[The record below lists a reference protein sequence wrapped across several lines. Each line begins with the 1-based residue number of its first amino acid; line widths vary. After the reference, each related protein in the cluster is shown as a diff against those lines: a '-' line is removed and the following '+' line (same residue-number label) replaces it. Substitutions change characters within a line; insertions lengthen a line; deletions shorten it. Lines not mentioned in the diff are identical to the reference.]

1 MKKLLLI
8 VFLLSS
14 FNTVF
19 ASKKKQRRKRISKQ
33 QKILKAV
40 QRNVKGKNW
49 NVALYYLFAYLKKK
63 KKVSERDNKLA
74 EQILS
79 KTGTLPLYLYNV
91 DFIDKVKVPSAF
103 IHQAHYN
110 FKAKNY
116 EKAWKYASMVPKKS
130 NYYPEA
136 RFVMGSSRELQG
148 KKNFVDY
155 MKQCIKTS
163 NEISK
168 SIYDDKFKR
177 YFILVKEYCVAG
189 LARSNFRL
197 GKYKKS
203 NAYYDRIP
211 KTSYSWP
218 YILMEKA
225 WNHYHMGDYNRTLG
239 ISMTYQSPLLE
250 SYFFPEVEVLKA
262 LSYFNLCL
270 YRDAAFLIDKF
281 FKVYK
286 ERSKTLTKFIKSST
300 NDKFYFD
307 LVYNKKEK
315 IKQHPY
321 ILSLRNQLRKKLRV
335 NLHLLSYQKAR
346 DEYQRLLKNKK
357 KKNDRKFLRFTLDR
371 MEKIINKHVK
381 EYFYFFINQI
391 NFFSYEMFNIKLEI
405 ISRRKDLVYDNKKL
419 VSSRAR
425 GSYDNVNRES
435 DEFFYTFNGAF
446 WADELGDYS
455 FGLKSNCK
463 AVKKRSKK

>member
-14 FNTVF
+14 IEMGF
-19 ASKKKQRRKRISKQ
+19 AAKKKRKVRRRVSKQ
-33 QKILKAV
+33 SRILRAV
-40 QRNVKGKNW
+40 QRNVKDQNW
-49 NVALYYLFAYLKKK
+49 NVALYYFFAYLKKK
-63 KKVSERDNKLA
+63 KTMTDKDNKLA
-74 EQILS
+74 EQILG
-79 KTGTLPLYLYNV
+79 KTGTLPLYLYNADFLNKV
-91 DFIDKVKVPSAF
+91 DVPSVN
-103 IHQAHYN
+103 IHQAHFN
-110 FKAKNY
+110 FKAK
-116 EKAWKYASMVPKKS
+116 KYPEAFKFASKVPKDS
-130 NYYPEA
+130 SYYPEA
-136 RFVMGSSRELQG
+136 RFVMGSSQELQG
-148 KKNFVDY
+148 QKNFEDY
-155 MKQCIKTS
+155 MKQCIKAS
-163 NEISK
+163 NKISK
-168 SIYDDKFKR
+168 KIYEDKYKR
-177 YFILVKEYCVAG
+177 YFVLVKEYCIAG
-189 LARSNFRL
+189 LARSSFRD

-203 NAYYDRIP
+203 NHYYNWIP

-225 WNHYHMGDYNRTLG
+225 WNHYHQGDYNRTLG

-250 SYFFPEVEVLKA
+250 SYFFPEIEVLKA

-286 ERSKTLTKFIKSST
+286 ERSKNLTKVIKSAVS
-300 NDKFYFD
+300 DKFYFE

-321 ILSLRNQLRKKLRV
+321 ILSLRNQLRKKLRI

-346 DEYQRLLKNKK
+346 DEYDRLSKNKK
-357 KKNDRKFLRFTLDR
+357 RKNDMKFLRFTLDR
-371 MEKIINKHVK
+371 MERIINKNVK

-419 VSSRAR
+419 VSTRAR

-463 AVKKRSKK
+463 AVQKGSK